1 MYENVMVGLQHS
13 LIVLTVVG
21 WNPLLLLENHVSSK
35 LYIYSTI
42 LYVRDNLWMDP
53 IEGSRASGAKGESF
67 GEALSDNIL
76 DTSKP
81 ATPPS
86 PLTTNHTALT
96 MAVTV
101 RTAPSDILVLENA
114 QHAIPLA
121 RDTTHPTSILLFP
134 RN

>member
-1 MYENVMVGLQHS
+1 M
-13 LIVLTVVG
+13 
-21 WNPLLLLENHVSSK
+21 PA
-35 LYIYSTI
+35 
-42 LYVRDNLWMDP
+42 

-81 ATPPS
+81 ATATPPS

-101 RTAPSDILVLENA
+101 RTAPSDILVLGNA
-114 QHAIPLA
+114 QHAIPLT
-121 RDTTHPTSILLFP
+121 RDTTQPTSILLFP